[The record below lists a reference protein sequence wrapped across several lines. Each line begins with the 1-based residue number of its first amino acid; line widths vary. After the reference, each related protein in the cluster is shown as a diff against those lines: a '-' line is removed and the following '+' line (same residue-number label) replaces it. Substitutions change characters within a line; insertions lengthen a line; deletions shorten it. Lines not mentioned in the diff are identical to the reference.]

1 MFGDARDEFTY
12 TASGMAVPTGDT
24 VIARRAVDPQQAG
37 LAPGAGGEDYEED
50 NTAPASEA
58 DMPIGVVAT
67 RLNIPD
73 NVLEAFLD
81 GMGATPDTSTANF
94 AYVSEGDIVDMISK
108 MTVDGQAPP
117 SS

>member
-1 MFGDARDEFTY
+1 MFGDARDESLY
-12 TASGMAVPTGDT
+12 TSSGMAVPAGDA
-24 VIARRAVDPQQAG
+24 VRARRAADPQQAG
-37 LAPGAGGEDYEED
+37 FAPGAGGEDYEEE
-50 NTAPASEA
+50 NPAPASEA

-67 RLNIPD
+67 RLSIPD
-73 NVLEAFLD
+73 NVLTAFLD

-117 SS
+117 